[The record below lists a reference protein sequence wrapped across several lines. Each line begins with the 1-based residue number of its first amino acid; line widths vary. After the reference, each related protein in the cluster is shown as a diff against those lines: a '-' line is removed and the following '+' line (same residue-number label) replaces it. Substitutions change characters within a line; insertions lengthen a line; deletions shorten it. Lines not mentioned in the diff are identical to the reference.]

1 MTIELDQPQNR
12 RSNKK
17 VKGSLWIQLRIVIS
31 DYYDY
36 IIADIIKGLMAE
48 STITVDVHQILQ
60 DIRMVYVKFWQDYFQ
75 EEFKVSKN
83 TRNLSSEANKRLT
96 NAIWTLLKHQ
106 SALSTMMQEYVVN
119 ILSNMGTELPGLVK
133 YDKFT
138 ESYRIDQE
146 YFGYLTNFIREYILT
161 NYFDQVVVGQAFKI
175 ILYSQRV
182 SYGEVWE
189 LRQQLIELFRNVI
202 YDSKELR
209 MVRIAIHKWALNL
222 NIPQPAI
229 KLLESIVY
237 GFVLT
242 YSHQKKDLEPFM
254 NMIKAQLNQ
263 RERVIKNIYMVSP
276 KENID
281 IVMEWV
287 RQQLK
292 IVFETIGLEING
304 NDSSFA
310 SELLKIYS
318 KQVRLLDSGAET
330 NKILQEM
337 VRKYKLPEIEL
348 DPEIRTETDSNTDTM
363 SVSCNNHFSVL
374 NSIEIYD
381 GPTTEADEP
390 EPMTSN
396 EFFVTMVTSISQ
408 IITQELDNDPTLEKF
423 VETIQK
429 AAKAQLP
436 GGDEYYI

>member
-106 SALSTMMQEYVVN
+106 SALSTMMQEYIVN

-161 NYFDQVVVGQAFKI
+161 NYFDQVVLGQAFKI

-242 YSHQKKDLEPFM
+242 YSHQKKDLEPFL
-254 NMIKAQLNQ
+254 NMIKGL
-263 RERVIKNIYMVSP
+263 KN
-276 KENID
+276 
-281 IVMEWV
+281 
-287 RQQLK
+287 
-292 IVFETIGLEING
+292 
-304 NDSSFA
+304 
-310 SELLKIYS
+310 
-318 KQVRLLDSGAET
+318 
-330 NKILQEM
+330 
-337 VRKYKLPEIEL
+337 
-348 DPEIRTETDSNTDTM
+348 
-363 SVSCNNHFSVL
+363 
-374 NSIEIYD
+374 
-381 GPTTEADEP
+381 
-390 EPMTSN
+390 
-396 EFFVTMVTSISQ
+396 
-408 IITQELDNDPTLEKF
+408 
-423 VETIQK
+423 
-429 AAKAQLP
+429 
-436 GGDEYYI
+436 

>member
-1 MTIELDQPQNR
+1 
-12 RSNKK
+12 
-17 VKGSLWIQLRIVIS
+17 
-31 DYYDY
+31 
-36 IIADIIKGLMAE
+36 
-48 STITVDVHQILQ
+48 
-60 DIRMVYVKFWQDYFQ
+60 
-75 EEFKVSKN
+75 
-83 TRNLSSEANKRLT
+83 
-96 NAIWTLLKHQ
+96 
-106 SALSTMMQEYVVN
+106 MMQEYIVN

-133 YDKFT
+133 FDKLT
-138 ESYRIDQE
+138 QKYAIDQE
-146 YFGYLTNFIREYILT
+146 YLDYLTNFIQEYILT
-161 NYFDQVVVGQAFKI
+161 NYFDQVVLGQAFKI

-189 LRQQLIELFRNVI
+189 LRQHLIELFRNVI
-202 YDSKELR
+202 YDIKELR

-222 NIPQPAI
+222 NIPQSAT

-242 YSHQKKDLEPFM
+242 YSHQKKDLAPFM

-276 KENID
+276 KEHID

-287 RQQLK
+287 RQQMK
-292 IVFETIGLEING
+292 VVFETIGLEING
-304 NDSSFA
+304 NDATFA

-318 KQVRLLDSGAET
+318 KQIRLLNSSAET
-330 NKILQEM
+330 NKILQDM
-337 VRKYKLPEIEL
+337 VRNYKLPEIEL
-348 DPEIRTETDSNTDTM
+348 DPEIRTETDSNNDTM

-374 NSIEIYD
+374 NNIEIYE
-381 GPTTEADEP
+381 GPTSEADDP
-390 EPMTSN
+390 EPMTAQ
-396 EFFVTMVTSISQ
+396 EFFVTMITSISQ

-429 AAKAQLP
+429 TAKHQLP